1 MISGYYQRSL
11 YLVLTLL
18 ICGNALLAQSP
29 REFLE
34 KQKRYP
40 RVRSA
45 ISEKQYSLKEKYDA
59 LALNPDATELFIRVF
74 KKSQLVELWARAATA
89 DSFQLLTTYEICSL
103 SGQPGP
109 KRREGDL
116 QIPEGFYYIDRF
128 NPASNFYLSLG
139 INYPNQSDRILGDR
153 SRPGADIFIHG
164 ACVTIGCVPITDEW
178 IKELY
183 LACVWAKSA
192 GQEKIPVHIFP
203 DELSGEKYDALR
215 KRFEDES
222 TLLDFWE
229 NLKIGYDY
237 FQENKKLPSVTVRV
251 KDGSYLFGEED

>member
-1 MISGYYQRSL
+1 MISVNFRCFL
-11 YLVLTLL
+11 FPFLILL
-18 ICGNALLAQSP
+18 ICGSAFLAQSSG
-29 REFLE
+29 EFLD

-45 ISEKQYSLKEKYDA
+45 IAEKQHSLKEKYDA
-59 LALNPDATELFIRVF
+59 LALNPDASELFIRVF
-74 KKSQLVELWARAATA
+74 KISKRVELWAKAAA
-89 DSFQLLTTYEICSL
+89 VDSFLLLTTYEICSL

-139 INYPNQSDRILGDR
+139 INYPNQSDRILADR
-153 SRPGADIFIHG
+153 SRPGGEIFIHG

-203 DELSGEKYDALR
+203 EELSGEKYETLR
-215 KRFEDES
+215 KRFEGET
-222 TLLDFWE
+222 TLLEFWE

-237 FQENKKLPSVTVRV
+237 FQQNKKLPSVTVRV
-251 KDGSYLFGEED
+251 KDGSYVFGEEG